1 MKSQLD
7 NFSEHALIL
16 PFLYLFLKNPNFK
29 ITKVAIS
36 VIRKS
41 EHMIIMCP
49 YYLVFSTLSASL
61 IQCVNLNVCG
71 KVTKEA
77 ATFHFFQV
85 LV

>member
-1 MKSQLD
+1 MHL
-7 NFSEHALIL
+7 F
-16 PFLYLFLKNPNFK
+16 YLSPTLKKKNPNFK
-29 ITKVAIS
+29 IIKVAIS

-41 EHMIIMCP
+41 EHMIIVCP
-49 YYLVFSTLSASL
+49 YYLIFSTLSASL

-71 KVTKEA
+71 KVPKEA